1 MRHHVYRA
9 PVVALFALVLGLTPR
24 VHEAA
29 AAAPARGEQTS
40 ITAKVADPVNINT
53 ADVKELMR
61 LEGIGRKVAE
71 RIVQY
76 REAHGPFKKAEEL
89 RRVEGVGSGV
99 WERNRSRI
107 VVK

>member
-89 RRVEGVGSGV
+89 RRVKGVGSGV